1 MEASIL
7 PEFKKIPETITEDKT
22 TTKFIICWTMIIICV
37 FLFLPEDDKSNSEN
51 SLLNMTDEDMW
62 LRKGMDEDG
71 SFRQVYI
78 QE

>member
-1 MEASIL
+1 MNAVLSDGSI
-7 PEFKKIPETITEDKT
+7 ITPINN
-22 TTKFIICWTMIIICV
+22 F
-37 FLFLPEDDKSNSEN
+37 FAFYYSGSEN

-78 QE
+78 KE